1 MGAKK
6 AKEIGRILVDDEVGA
21 RDVDA
26 KSVWQE
32 VFSILIV
39 VISLRSSSFERYEE
53 SLLVEEGC

>member
-6 AKEIGRILVDDEVGA
+6 AKEIGRILVDDEVGT

-39 VISLRSSSFERYEE
+39 V
-53 SLLVEEGC
+53 LV